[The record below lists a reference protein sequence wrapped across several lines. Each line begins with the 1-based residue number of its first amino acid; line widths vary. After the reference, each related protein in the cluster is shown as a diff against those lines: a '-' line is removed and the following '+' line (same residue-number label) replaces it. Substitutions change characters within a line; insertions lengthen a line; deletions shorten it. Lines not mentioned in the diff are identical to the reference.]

1 MKRQDDGNIR
11 FESGGTVAR
20 LLSQRKCRDKGLFL
34 NLVNGIYRKTK
45 GGHVMLGKKKNNV
58 YQQKEPGQVGAKLG
72 KTAGIIAGIFA
83 VVYLLAGSVYSLKE
97 NEYAVVSTFGVPS
110 IVEESGIHLK
120 IPYIQ
125 RLHKVPKTINGFPIG
140 YRTNSD
146 ESVDAESF
154 MITRDYNFVNVD
166 FYVEYRVTDPVKY
179 LYSSESPIDVLK
191 MLTQSYIRDTIGL
204 YDVDSVITTGKNEI
218 QASIKEKIIGR
229 LEKEDIGIQLV
240 NITIQDAEPPTQ
252 EVINAFKNVENAKQG
267 KETSINKANQKRNE
281 DIPAARALADETVK
295 TAQAQAEERVNEAKG
310 QVARLNELYAEYQ
323 KYPLITKQR
332 MFYETMEE
340 ILPDMK
346 VIIEKSDGS
355 TQTML
360 PLESFTGG
368 SDNAVTSNNSTGAGL
383 WSTAGTDSR
392 QNTVD
397 SEQEAASED
406 EN

>member
-1 MKRQDDGNIR
+1 MFKRNQNSNAYEQQNQKPR
-11 FESGGTVAR
+11 RGG
-20 LLSQRKCRDKGLFL
+20 
-34 NLVNGIYRKTK
+34 
-45 GGHVMLGKKKNNV
+45 GKFK
-58 YQQKEPGQVGAKLG
+58 AG
-72 KTAGIIAGIFA
+72 KFAGIFIVLIIA
-83 VVYLLAGSVYSLKE
+83 AYLLVGSIYSLRE
-97 NEYAVVSTFGVPS
+97 NEYAVITTFGVPDV
-110 IVEESGIHLK
+110 VEESGIHLK
-120 IPYIQ
+120 LPYIQ
-125 RLHKVPKTINGFPIG
+125 RMAKVPKTINGFPIG
-140 YRTNSD
+140 FDAESD
-146 ESVDAESF
+146 EYNDRESF

-166 FYVEYRVTDPVKY
+166 FYVEYRVTDPVRY
-179 LYSSESPIDVLK
+179 LYASENPVEILK
-191 MLTQSYIRDTIGL
+191 NLTQSYIRDTIGL

-218 QASIKEKIIGR
+218 QASIKEKIVSR
-229 LEKEDIGIQLV
+229 LEEEDIGIQLV

-281 DIPAARALADETVK
+281 DIPAARALADETLK

-346 VIIEKSDGS
+346 VIIERSDGS

-360 PLESFTGG
+360 PLESFTGTQTG
-368 SDNAVTSNNSTGAGL
+368 SFAGGSQGSSFMGSTGSGLGNSGYAGN
-383 WSTAGTDSR
+383 DSSAE
-392 QNTVD
+392 D
-397 SEQEAASED
+397 SGGADEA

>member
-1 MKRQDDGNIR
+1 MFK
-11 FESGGTVAR
+11 
-20 LLSQRKCRDKGLFL
+20 
-34 NLVNGIYRKTK
+34 
-45 GGHVMLGKKKNNV
+45 KKKNDNV
-58 YQQKEPGQVGAKLG
+58 YEAPNQKVKQVKAKAKKLTG
-72 KTAGIIAGIFA
+72 GIIAA
-83 VVYLLAGSVYSLKE
+83 LVVLYLLAGSIYSLKE
-97 NEYAVVSTFGVPS
+97 NEYAVITTFGVPDV
-110 IVEESGIHLK
+110 VEESGIHLK

-125 RLHKVPKTINGFPIG
+125 RLAKVPKTINGFSIG
-140 YRTNSD
+140 SD
-146 ESVDAESF
+146 NETGEYLDQESF

-166 FYVEYRVTDPVKY
+166 FYVEYRVTDPTQY
-179 LYSSESPIDVLK
+179 LYASESPVAILK
-191 MLTQSYIRDTIGL
+191 NLTQSYIRDTIGL

-218 QASIKEKIIGR
+218 QASIKEKIISR
-229 LEKEDIGIQLV
+229 LNEEDIGIQLV

-281 DIPAARALADETVK
+281 DIPAARAAVDETLK

-346 VIIEKSDGS
+346 VIIERSDGT

-360 PLESFTGG
+360 PLESFTGENSGEKASSGNNAATGASYG
-368 SDNAVTSNNSTGAGL
+368 SSGYGNGFGGTSTGTEEDPDNAVGEGDAETSN
-383 WSTAGTDSR
+383 
-392 QNTVD
+392 
-397 SEQEAASED
+397 
-406 EN
+406 